1 MLFVKNLFVYYLDL
15 YTVTLWLVQELPLR
29 FAAAASDHSSATI
42 G

>member
-15 YTVTLWLVQELPLR
+15 FTPTLWLVQELPLS
-29 FAAAASDHSSATI
+29 FAAASHCPFATT